1 MIATGMPAEEIAG
14 LKALFEA
21 IDRDRSGTITAE
33 ELREALKMK
42 GAVLRAADLETL
54 MSLIDVDASGTIE
67 YEEVSD
73 WVGLHFVVVGE
84 GWRSEGGTITGEWV
98 SGWGQGGGWSAT
110 GSVPSPGKQLGA
122 SVRILTPWFPLPT
135 PPVLGGH
142 HEPAPAGK
150 GRKHAAR
157 LPPL

>member
-1 MIATGMPAEEIAG
+1 MRVIATGMPAEEIAG

-73 WVGLHFVVVGE
+73 WAGLHSCCRGRGLE
-84 GWRSEGGTITGEWV
+84 ERGWHAYRRVGEWV
-98 SGWGQGGGWSAT
+98 GT
-110 GSVPSPGKQLGA
+110 GRRMECNRQRAQSREAPRRECSHPHAV
-122 SVRILTPWFPLPT
+122 V
-135 PPVLGGH
+135 
-142 HEPAPAGK
+142 APADPASSW
-150 GRKHAAR
+150 R
-157 LPPL
+157 PP